1 MTRLHG
7 RSAAARH
14 RLIWLVQG
22 ISLAR
27 LLATILFVTLAS
39 RNIPR
44 FVVAGLLIF
53 AIASDYADGYLSRK
67 LKAQTH
73 FGKVLDLVADK
84 SLTGVSLLYA
94 AAQGIDI
101 IPLAVIATRDMLMLG
116 LRLVISEGQQLL
128 PTNRMFGGLMAVLVW
143 GNTLFLVLI
152 PSDSPMVNIAT
163 LLYWAAATFFGF
175 NLAMRIRSS
184 WERIK
189 ATSTDQELPSLPK

>member
-1 MTRLHG
+1 
-7 RSAAARH
+7 
-14 RLIWLVQG
+14 
-22 ISLAR
+22 
-27 LLATILFVTLAS
+27 
-39 RNIPR
+39 
-44 FVVAGLLIF
+44 VAGLLIF